1 MNRPTTCLA
10 VLATLLLAAWLS
22 CAGTA
27 SAASPTATPA
37 PHSGTIFA
45 VGHDVTVAP
54 DDVVNNAVAVGGDV
68 IVAGTVRGSAV
79 AVAGNVVLLPTAL
92 VLGNAI
98 SMGGRVDRQPGS
110 AVHGHVFSRRFGIVG
125 RAASALL
132 GEPVWHPFRAGTL
145 IGWVASTILYAL
157 VAVLCTLFA
166 PRQVTAV
173 RDRVEQH
180 PWASLGWG
188 ALAALVIVPVSSVL
202 LLISVIGSPVLIPW
216 LLVVVPVALFFGYTS
231 MGAVLGSR
239 LVGAAR
245 APRQRFLAA
254 AVVGVVLLHCLR
266 LIPYAGIAAWSLV
279 WITGFGA
286 ATTATWTW
294 WRNRRRASTATSVAG
309 PAKPAAPS

>member
-1 MNRPTTCLA
+1 VNRPTARLA
-10 VLATLLLAAWLS
+10 ILATLLLAAWLS

-27 SAASPTATPA
+27 SSASPTATPA

-54 DDVVNNAVAVGGDV
+54 DDVANDAVAVGGDV
-68 IVAGTVRGSAV
+68 IVAGTLRGSAV
-79 AVAGNVVLLPTAL
+79 AVAGNVVLLPNAL

-98 SMGGRVDRQPGS
+98 SIGGRVDRQPGS
-110 AVHGHVFSRRFGIVG
+110 VVRGHVYSKRFGLAG

-145 IGWVASTILYAL
+145 VGWVASTILYAL

-173 RDRVEQH
+173 RDRVAQH

-188 ALAALVIVPVSSVL
+188 VLMALVIVPISSVL

-266 LIPYAGIAAWSLV
+266 LIPYAGIAAWALV

-286 ATTATWTW
+286 ATMATWTW
-294 WRNRRRASTATSVAG
+294 WRSRRRTSATTRAAS
-309 PAKPAAPS
+309 PAKPTAPC